1 MPFPL
6 QELAGSEFIRD
17 AKQMMGFL
25 ADNPEFEVLYGRAV
39 DMMADRS
46 ELMKMFESYFDNED
60 VIASMNMTNESIIRR
75 LEKQLREQDDKYSEQ
90 IHVRDKQLRE
100 QSVEIERLKRELAE
114 AKSEETAQ

>member
-60 VIASMNMTNESIIRR
+60 VIASMNMTNESTIRR
-75 LEKQLREQDDKYSEQ
+75 LEKQLSEQ
-90 IHVRDKQLRE
+90 
-100 QSVEIERLKRELAE
+100 SAEIERLKRELAE